1 MVMCRYF
8 IKKVEPYTLL
18 TGQASIDLMDR
29 DLARRIADSLTWARI
44 WSTAP
49 ITLFAWYDL
58 RGWVLGLYIFAAL
71 TDLGDG
77 YFGRRATPPEN
88 DTDFDGQA
96 DLLFSIMTLVW
107 LWMLV
112 PGFVEAYWLP
122 YLPIL
127 LAMEAYM
134 VAVRGRWP
142 ETPIPHFRFGRFA
155 MALFCFLLPV
165 LLVFGHLPWFVH
177 AVLIIGTASKMQLTW
192 HLWNRD
198 KLAV

>member
-1 MVMCRYF
+1 
-8 IKKVEPYTLL
+8 
-18 TGQASIDLMDR
+18 MDKTT
-29 DLARRIADSLTWARI
+29 ARQIADALTWSRI
-44 WSTAP
+44 WSVAP

-58 RGWVLGLYIFAAL
+58 RGWVVGLYIVAAL
-71 TDLGDG
+71 TDLADG
-77 YFGRRATPPEN
+77 YFGRRAGPPEK
-88 DTDFDGQA
+88 DTDFDGKA

-122 YLPIL
+122 YLPVL

-134 VAVRGRWP
+134 VGVRVRSP
-142 ETPIPHFRFGRFA
+142 ETPIPHFHFGRFA

-165 LLVFGHLPWFVH
+165 LLVFGHSPWFVH
-177 AVLIIGTASKMQLTW
+177 AVLVIGTASKMQLTW
-192 HLWNRD
+192 HLWNRE

>member
-1 MVMCRYF
+1 
-8 IKKVEPYTLL
+8 
-18 TGQASIDLMDR
+18 MDR
-29 DLARRIADSLTWARI
+29 TTARHIADALTWARI
-44 WSTAP
+44 WSVVP

-58 RGWVLGLYIFAAL
+58 RGWVVGLYAVASL
-71 TDLGDG
+71 TDLADG
-77 YFGRRATPPEN
+77 YFGRRAAPPAK

-134 VAVRGRWP
+134 VAVRVRWP

-198 KLAV
+198 RLVV